1 MLKERLEDVFPS
13 HWFSLLLTPT
23 LLPREH
29 GPGLLQ
35 NSLHHYSRKKN
46 MRPNIVAWYMV
57 EFHSIYLDLSQML
70 TNAGRGRTRKRSSVH
85 MVYKTLY
92 LMKLKALKA
101 VFLVAPLPVY
111 RMKLIFTNLLL
122 DSLRIRQV
130 WMQKMES
137 SMAWWWW
144 GMFYVGNLMNFS
156 KSNIRFTLDFLLP
169 TFLWPLYILSKDKSA
184 LICMVY
190 LNCVPQ
196 NEPTR

>member
-23 LLPREH
+23 LLLGGEH
-29 GPGLLQ
+29 GPGLQ
-35 NSLHHYSRKKN
+35 NSLHYSSSRKKKN

-85 MVYKTLY
+85 MVYKTLH

-130 WMQKMES
+130 
-137 SMAWWWW
+137 
-144 GMFYVGNLMNFS
+144 
-156 KSNIRFTLDFLLP
+156 
-169 TFLWPLYILSKDKSA
+169 
-184 LICMVY
+184 
-190 LNCVPQ
+190 
-196 NEPTR
+196 